1 MLRRVDVVM
10 EEGKEE
16 EEEEEK
22 KEKAGEY
29 VGKDLQD

>member
-1 MLRRVDVVM
+1 VLRRVDVVM

-29 VGKDLQD
+29 VGNDLQD

>member
-1 MLRRVDVVM
+1 VLRRVDVVM